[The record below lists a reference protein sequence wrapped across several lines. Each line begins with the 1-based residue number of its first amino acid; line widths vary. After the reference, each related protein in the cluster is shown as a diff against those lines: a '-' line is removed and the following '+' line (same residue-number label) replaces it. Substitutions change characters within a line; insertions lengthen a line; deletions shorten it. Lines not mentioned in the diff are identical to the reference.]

1 MIFLFLALLLF
12 SNEGWTA
19 SEHLL
24 GGGGTIVE
32 HDTILPHS
40 RDVIID
46 HDTTVAHPPFPQPPA
61 RIIHYGSAQE
71 TPRPQISGLSEDYM
85 GEKKRT
91 EDYNPKHHPVLSRST
106 AAKRYIE
113 CSTICCFFSRGWF
126 KTGSF
131 LCSVATTGIAGL
143 AYGVS
148 DVDLKNK
155 LNLSLLIL
163 TVATAALRKFETY
176 ANAEIKDDENEY
188 GMFLPETTEHKETAE
203 QKV

>member
-19 SEHLL
+19 NQQPLL
-24 GGGGTIVE
+24 GGGIVDE
-32 HDTILPHS
+32 GAAVPPLPL

-46 HDTTVAHPPFPQPPA
+46 HDATGAHPPFPPPA
-61 RIIHYGSAQE
+61 RITTYGSVE
-71 TPRPQISGLSEDYM
+71 ESSRPQISGMTEDSA
-85 GEKKRT
+85 GDKKKSPQ
-91 EDYNPKHHPVLSRST
+91 DYNPKHHPILSKSK
-106 AAKRYIE
+106 AAKQYTE
-113 CSTICCFFSRGWF
+113 CSTICCFFFKGWF
-126 KTGSF
+126 KTGAF
-131 LCSVATTGIAGL
+131 LGAVATTGLAGL

-148 DVDLKNK
+148 DPDLKDK

-176 ANAEIKDDENEY
+176 ANEEIKEDEKEY
-188 GMFLPETTEHKETAE
+188 AMFIQETAE

>member
-19 SEHLL
+19 GDQPL
-24 GGGGTIVE
+24 GGGGLIVE
-32 HDTILPHS
+32 HAAVPHLPL

-46 HDTTVAHPPFPQPPA
+46 HDATGAHPPFPPPA
-61 RIIHYGSAQE
+61 LITTYGSAE
-71 TPRPQISGLSEDYM
+71 ESPRPQISGMTEDSA
-85 GEKKRT
+85 GDKKKR

-163 TVATAALRKFETY
+163 TVATAALRKFESY
-176 ANAEIKDDENEY
+176 ADAEIKDDEKEY
-188 GMFLPETTEHKETAE
+188 AMFLPETAE